1 MTILSTS
8 LRNGAHYLG
17 CDTQGKPVKTNPVCL
32 PTNPDTDGLDRCN
45 PSWVFKNMMQL
56 FWDLTIVMLRNMVTI
71 MNVPMVPC
79 ITLWRPMKQT
89 TMVLGKLWDQ
99 IESEQIS
106 FSLELICENHVC

>member
-1 MTILSTS
+1 
-8 LRNGAHYLG
+8 
-17 CDTQGKPVKTNPVCL
+17 
-32 PTNPDTDGLDRCN
+32 
-45 PSWVFKNMMQL
+45 
-56 FWDLTIVMLRNMVTI
+56 
-71 MNVPMVPC
+71 MVPC